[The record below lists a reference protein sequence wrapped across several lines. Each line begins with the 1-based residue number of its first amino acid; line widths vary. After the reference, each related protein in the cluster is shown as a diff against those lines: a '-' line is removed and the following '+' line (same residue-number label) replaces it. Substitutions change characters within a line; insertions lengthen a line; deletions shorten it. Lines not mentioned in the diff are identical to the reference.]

1 VRRQQEVPPEQTPQL
16 TEQARNCDHHS
27 SDPSSQAKK
36 QQKITQ
42 QHSHVSRLPH
52 FPCAVVTLTFQE
64 IAFVL
69 VPDTWAYK
77 HCSETTLTSQRRARE
92 LYPDEID
99 ESHTNHRKL
108 DS

>member
-1 VRRQQEVPPEQTPQL
+1 
-16 TEQARNCDHHS
+16 
-27 SDPSSQAKK
+27 
-36 QQKITQ
+36 
-42 QHSHVSRLPH
+42 
-52 FPCAVVTLTFQE
+52 VVTLTFQE

-69 VPDTWAYK
+69 VPDTWVYK

-92 LYPDEID
+92 LYPDEIY